1 MWIASL
7 TRFSASLKGNR
18 YGTWARRLMVQQAVE
33 ALRARF
39 FPPPAMP
46 TGPTLG
52 LRGGLG
58 KTLLISYLL
67 LAIVPLSLLS
77 LLTYHQIQRD
87 TGKILTS
94 SLETTAALKEEA
106 LASQLAAYE
115 HDLALIAIALPAPR
129 GDLRAILDVHLTAV
143 QNAESDLTALACV
156 DPDSGRIMAQTQSAS
171 IDPEMIQPLIED
183 ESRWLIISDREGDA
197 LVALAY
203 PWAGWR
209 LVGFWDARSVQQV
222 VVRADD
228 PAQGIASQLVTQ
240 DGLVV
245 SAAGIEPLSLEQ
257 AALSEGVSLA
267 LQGRNGSGAYDD
279 LEGTP
284 VFGAYRW
291 NPDFHFALLVEQSQ
305 SEAMAAGDTLTAV
318 VVGATLA
325 VALITAA
332 IAAVVTRR
340 VTAPIVQ
347 LTETA
352 AWMARGDLNQQ
363 VAVDRKDE
371 IGILARAFNR
381 MAAELRIL
389 YGELEAK
396 VAERTRQLEEAN
408 AHTRYH
414 VMQLAISAEVARIA
428 SSIRDLDEML
438 STVVEL
444 LSRSFELSRV
454 SVYLLSDDGQ
464 WAILQ
469 VSSADQVPPR
479 ISVGGEDLIG
489 QVAQDGVRRVVQDES
504 VRRMVVPLRVG
515 GRVLGVLDLHSD
527 RLEDFGENDQL
538 VYQSL
543 ADQVSI
549 AIENARA
556 YALEHETVMRLR
568 ELDRIQSAF
577 LTNMS
582 HALRTPLNSIIGF
595 SRFLLKELDGPL
607 NARQRVDL
615 ENIYQSGRQ
624 LLGLIN
630 DMLDLSQLELGT
642 APFTLDE
649 VDLAE
654 IIEGVMA
661 TARALARGKAVR
673 LYDHVPEDLPPLY
686 TDAQRLRQV
695 ILALLS
701 NAVKFTDEGSIHLRV
716 TQDGDQVTISVSDTG
731 RGLSRSEMDRI
742 FADERGEQV
751 GFGLAISKRVIERL
765 GGQIWVESEI
775 GRGSTFTLSL
785 PLRSIPQGETKET

>member
-1 MWIASL
+1 MV
-7 TRFSASLKGNR
+7 
-18 YGTWARRLMVQQAVE
+18 RRTVE

-39 FPPPAMP
+39 FPPPATP
-46 TGPTLG
+46 TVPPLG

-87 TGKILTS
+87 TGKILTG
-94 SLETTAALKEEA
+94 SLETMAALKEEA
-106 LASQLAAYE
+106 LANQLATYE
-115 HDLALIAIALPAPR
+115 HDLALMVIALPAP
-129 GDLRAILDVHLTAV
+129 GEDLRAVLEVHLAAV
-143 QNAESDLTALACV
+143 QDTEPDLVALACV
-156 DPDSGRIMAQTQSAS
+156 APGSGRIVAQTQSAS
-171 IDPEMIQPLIED
+171 IDPEMVESLIEG
-183 ESRWLIISDREGDA
+183 ESRWLILPDTWRGGDA

-209 LVGFWDARSVQQV
+209 LVGFWDARPVQKI

-228 PAQGIASQLVTQ
+228 PAQGIASQMVTQ
-240 DGLVV
+240 DGQVV
-245 SAAGIEPLSLEQ
+245 SAAGIEPLPPGQ
-257 AALSEGVSLA
+257 AAASEGISLA

-279 LEGTP
+279 LDGTP

-318 VVGATLA
+318 VVGVTLA

-332 IAAVVTRR
+332 IAAAVTRR
-340 VTAPIVQ
+340 VTVPIVQ

-438 STVVEL
+438 STVVNL
-444 LSRSFELSRV
+444 LSRAFELSRV
-454 SVYLLSDDGQ
+454 SVYLLSDDGE
-464 WAILQ
+464 WMVLQ
-469 VSSADQVPPR
+469 VSSADQVAAR
-479 ISVGGEDLIG
+479 IPVGGEDLIG
-489 QVAQDGVRRVVQDES
+489 SVAQDGVRRVVQDES
-504 VRRMVVPLRVG
+504 VRRMVVPLRVR

-556 YALEHETVMRLR
+556 YALEHERVMRLR

-673 LYDHVPEDLPPLY
+673 LYDHVPADLPPLY

-701 NAVKFTDEGSIHLRV
+701 NAVKFTEEGSIHLRV

-731 RGLSRSEMDRI
+731 QGLSRSEMESV
-742 FADERGEQV
+742 FADGKGERV

-775 GRGSTFTLSL
+775 GQGSTFTLAL

>member
-1 MWIASL
+1 MV
-7 TRFSASLKGNR
+7 
-18 YGTWARRLMVQQAVE
+18 RRTVE

-39 FPPPAMP
+39 FPPPATP
-46 TGPTLG
+46 TVPPLG

-87 TGKILTS
+87 TGKILTG
-94 SLETTAALKEEA
+94 SLETMAALKEEA
-106 LASQLAAYE
+106 LANQLATYE
-115 HDLALIAIALPAPR
+115 HDLALMVIALPAP
-129 GDLRAILDVHLTAV
+129 GEDLRAVLEVHLAAV
-143 QNAESDLTALACV
+143 QDTEPDLVALACV
-156 DPDSGRIMAQTQSAS
+156 APGSGRIVAQTQSAS
-171 IDPEMIQPLIED
+171 IDPEMVESLIEG
-183 ESRWLIISDREGDA
+183 ESRWLILPDTWRGGDA

-209 LVGFWDARSVQQV
+209 LVGFWDARPVQKI

-228 PAQGIASQLVTQ
+228 PAQGIASQMVTQ
-240 DGLVV
+240 DGQVV
-245 SAAGIEPLSLEQ
+245 SAAGIEPLPPGQ
-257 AALSEGVSLA
+257 AAASEGISLA

-279 LEGTP
+279 LDGTP

-318 VVGATLA
+318 VVGVTLA

-332 IAAVVTRR
+332 IAAAVTRR
-340 VTAPIVQ
+340 VTVPIVQ

-438 STVVEL
+438 STVVNL
-444 LSRSFELSRV
+444 LSRAFELSRV
-454 SVYLLSDDGQ
+454 SVYLLSDDGE
-464 WAILQ
+464 WMVLQ
-469 VSSADQVPPR
+469 VSSADQVAAR
-479 ISVGGEDLIG
+479 IPVGGEDLIG
-489 QVAQDGVRRVVQDES
+489 SVAQDGVRRVVQDES
-504 VRRMVVPLRVG
+504 VRRMVVPLRVR

-556 YALEHETVMRLR
+556 YALEHERVMRLR

-642 APFTLDE
+642 APFALDE

-673 LYDHVPEDLPPLY
+673 LYDHVPADLPPLY

-701 NAVKFTDEGSIHLRV
+701 NAVKFTEEGSIHLRV

-731 RGLSRSEMDRI
+731 QGLSRSEMESV
-742 FADERGEQV
+742 FADGKGERV

-775 GRGSTFTLSL
+775 GQGSTFTLAL

>member
-1 MWIASL
+1 MAQRAIA
-7 TRFSASLKGNR
+7 AI
-18 YGTWARRLMVQQAVE
+18 
-33 ALRARF
+33 RAYF
-39 FPPPAMP
+39 APPPPAQIA
-46 TGPTLG
+46 PTLG

-58 KTLLISYLL
+58 KTLLISFLL

-77 LLTYHQIQRD
+77 FLTYHQIQRD
-87 TGKILTS
+87 TGKILIG
-94 SLETTAALKEEA
+94 SLETMVSLKEES
-106 LASQLAAYE
+106 LVTRLEAYE
-115 HDLALIAIALPAPR
+115 HDLALMSTVVAQQADPIPALE
-129 GDLRAILDVHLTAV
+129 AV
-143 QNAESDLTALACV
+143 LATSRSVEPTLSALAWA
-156 DPDSGRIMAQTQSAS
+156 DPESGRILAQVPA
-171 IDPEMIQPLIED
+171 IDIGAERLQPLIAG
-183 ESRWLIISDREGDA
+183 ESRWLIISDGSGGGAD
-197 LVALAY
+197 LLALAHSRDD
-203 PWAGWR
+203 GR
-209 LVGFWDARSVQQV
+209 LIGFWDAYPIQQIITKS
-222 VVRADD
+222 DK
-228 PAQGIASQLVTQ
+228 PEQGIATFLVTE
-240 DGLVV
+240 DGLII
-245 SAAGIEPLSLEQ
+245 SAEGIAPLPSDPE
-257 AALSEGVSLA
+257 ALSEGIVQA
-267 LQGRNGSGAYDD
+267 VQGRNGVGSYDS
-279 LEGTP
+279 LTGEA

-291 NPDFHFALLVEQSQ
+291 NPDFHFALLAEQSQ
-305 SEAMAAGDTLTAV
+305 AQALAAGDTLTAM

-363 VAVDRKDE
+363 VKVDRRDE
-371 IGILARAFNR
+371 IGVLARAFNR

-414 VMQLAISAEVARIA
+414 VMQLAISAEVARVA
-428 SSIRDLDEML
+428 SSIRDLDELL

-444 LSRSFELSRV
+444 LSRAFELSRV
-454 SVYLLSDDGQ
+454 SVYLLSDDGKQ
-464 WAILQ
+464 AILQ
-469 VSSADQVPPR
+469 VSSAEQLPCCVP
-479 ISVGGEDLIG
+479 VGGEDLVG
-489 QVAQDGVRRVVQDES
+489 QVAEDGVRRVVRETHPC
-504 VRRMVVPLRVG
+504 RMVVPLRVG

-527 RLEDFGENDQL
+527 RADDFGENDQL

-543 ADQVSI
+543 ADQISI

-556 YALEHETVMRLR
+556 YALEHETVLRLR
-568 ELDRIQSAF
+568 ELDRIQSEF

-595 SRFLLKELDGPL
+595 SRFLLKEIDGPL
-607 NARQRVDL
+607 NERQRADL

-630 DMLDLSQLELGT
+630 DMLDLSQLDLGT
-642 APFTLDE
+642 APFSLAQ

-673 LYDHVPEDLPPLY
+673 LHDDVPEDLPPLY
-686 TDAQRLRQV
+686 TDGQRLRQV

-701 NAVKFTDEGSIHLRV
+701 NAVKFTEEGDIWLRV
-716 TQDGDQVTISVSDTG
+716 TADEEHVTISVKDTG
-731 RGLSRSEMDRI
+731 IGIPPAEQARL
-742 FADERGEQV
+742 FADERRDRVAQDTV
-751 GFGLAISKRVIERL
+751 PGFGLAISRRVVERL
-765 GGQIWVESEI
+765 GGRIWVTSEV
-775 GRGSTFTLSL
+775 GKGSTFTLSL
-785 PLRSIPQGETKET
+785 PLRAEKTEGQVEDT